1 MINKVFYDLYENN
14 KFTKR
19 TSDRDYAIFWIL
31 DNFIKSE
38 YTRDYHFDIV
48 KMITD
53 NDIICSESIK
63 IYDNKVIKINKYN
76 NSFNTTYSPFDLDL
90 FNSTELSL
98 LYQNI
103 ININKNETNIINKP
117 VITNKKLENELNKAK
132 QNLKLKELQKQ
143 ENKQESKVEVQT
155 FNKEE
160 LEDMKNLLNSL
171 KDNKKIIDKE
181 FKEKENELAD
191 IDCND
196 RFEKKKQKLEEERN
210 KEKYNIFKSDIK
222 IYYKLIEEDNF
233 SENFIPPLFEAK
245 YFILKYLF
253 INDYFIDENKL
264 EPSDELFELYR
275 TLYDF
280 VSGVYNNNDSIY
292 ETFSDIFNEFN
303 EFLPKDKKLLTDR
316 QMMDTLNSKSQTIDL
331 FNETTGFEGKET
343 NTDTDTDSDTETNK

>member
-1 MINKVFYDLYENN
+1 MNNVFYDLYENN

-38 YTRDYHFDIV
+38 YTSDYHFDIV
-48 KMITD
+48 KMITE

-63 IYDNKVIKINKYN
+63 IYDNKVIKINKFN
-76 NSFNTTYSPFDLDL
+76 KSLNTTYSPFDLDL
-90 FNSTELSL
+90 FNLTELSL

-103 ININKNETNIINKP
+103 INRNETNIINKP
-117 VITNKKLENELNKAK
+117 LINNKKLENELNKAQ
-132 QNLKLKELQKQ
+132 QNLKLKELQKE
-143 ENKQESKVEVQT
+143 ENKIENKTGVQI

-171 KDNKKIIDKE
+171 KNKKELIDNE

-191 IDCND
+191 IDCNE
-196 RFEKKKQKLEEERN
+196 RFEKKKQKLDEERK

-222 IYYKLIEEDNF
+222 IYDKLINEENF
-233 SENFIPPLFEAK
+233 SESFIPPLFEAK

-253 INDYFIDENKL
+253 INDYFMDENKL

-280 VSGVYNNNDSIY
+280 VSGLYSNNDSIY

-303 EFLPKDKKLLTDR
+303 QFLPKDKKLLTDR
-316 QMMDTLNSKSQTIDL
+316 QMMDTLNAKSQTIDL
-331 FNETTGFEGKET
+331 FNETTGFENKET
-343 NTDTDTDSDTETNK
+343 NTDTETDSDTNE